1 MNWLLKPLEWGIALA
16 AVAALACAAY
26 AIRQNGYAAATA
38 HYQKILAEKDADYAI
53 SYARLEAGY
62 REQEQKGQALA
73 AQVAKAEATNQQLL
87 KEKKHAIR
95 QATTGRACLDA
106 GALRLLNSNGNASHS
121 DMPASSGNALVADGA
136 VATDTDVA
144 LWAADARRRYDAC
157 RGRIDAL
164 RQFFEESNK

>member
-1 MNWLLKPLEWGIALA
+1 MTVLKKYACLLLAAGAVITALA
-16 AVAALACAAY
+16 LWLAY
-26 AIRQNGYAAATA
+26 RHGYATAEA
-38 HYQKILAEKDADYAI
+38 HYQRQMAESQAAHAI

-87 KEKKHAIR
+87 KEKNHAIR
-95 QATTGRACLDA
+95 QATTGRACLNPDTV
-106 GALRLLNSNGNASHS
+106 RLLNANGNASHP

-144 LWAADARRRYDAC
+144 LWAADARNRYDAC